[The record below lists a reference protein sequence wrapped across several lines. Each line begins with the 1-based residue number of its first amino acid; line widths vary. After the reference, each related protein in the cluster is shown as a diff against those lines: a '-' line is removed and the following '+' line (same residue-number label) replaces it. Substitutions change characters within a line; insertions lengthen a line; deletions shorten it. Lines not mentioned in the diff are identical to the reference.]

1 MGKKAQTYFTN
12 LKKKYLR
19 KKRELK
25 DANKSGTST
34 KAYERA
40 ERALNQYQF
49 LNWLDKFVQ
58 PRDGRNNLP
67 APAAE
72 QSEHAEIRET
82 NEAEEIFERDNED
95 ETVAADADDESSQLS
110 DKTLAKPFNPPPKK
124 KSKIQGAA
132 KEALMEE
139 MEFSLMKKMNERLKK
154 RDQQKSEKRTQPDG
168 EELFAQALALDLK
181 QLPQYERCIAKG
193 ELRGI
198 IMKHQMAVL
207 EKQMRASYGSSPS
220 DNLIPSP
227 ASYSEHLQGM
237 LSFSSPP
244 QTPNS
249 NSSVWQNNQWPN

>member
-1 MGKKAQTYFTN
+1 M
-12 LKKKYLR
+12 
-19 KKRELK
+19 
-25 DANKSGTST
+25 
-34 KAYERA
+34 
-40 ERALNQYQF
+40 
-49 LNWLDKFVQ
+49 NWLDKFVQ

-95 ETVAADADDESSQLS
+95 ETVAADADDESSKLS

-132 KEALMEE
+132 KEAVMEE
-139 MEFSLMKKMNERLKK
+139 MEFSLMKRMNERLEK
-154 RDQQKSEKRTQPDG
+154 RNQQKSEKRTQPDG

-220 DNLIPSP
+220 DNRIPSP

-249 NSSVWQNNQWPN
+249 YSSVWQNNQWPN